1 MSKAL
6 LTAND
11 SADPFGLINIVGLFP
26 GHGSGLQNAE
36 AAVVSCPGEVGA
48 LRVVPASLTTLAARH
63 LRASKVLGE
72 EVAGESPVLPRNPV
86 DRVGRGGEE
95 KSKENGGLHHG
106 WSLGASQRGP
116 IPEDKWMSLWTLY
129 FGKIESQGPE

>member
-1 MSKAL
+1 MV
-6 LTAND
+6 D
-11 SADPFGLINIVGLFP
+11 CVGP
-26 GHGSGLQNAE
+26 GHGSGLEQAV
-36 AAVVSCPGEVGA
+36 AAVLGYPGEVGA
-48 LRVVPASLTTLAARH
+48 LGVVPASLTTFAAPH
-63 LRASKVLGE
+63 PNVANVVAW
-72 EVAGESPVLPRNPV
+72 EVAGESPIPPRNPF
-86 DRVGRGGEE
+86 DRVGRGGQE